1 MRRSTTTR
9 HDAWEAVLGE
19 LDDDTPGAIPVRE
32 CAHRIGPV
40 VVLHTDG
47 YVGARCAECAVTLS
61 QWLGELRDGLY
72 VELRGLVEDV
82 KHHLHRVHGDTDD
95 KSLAALH
102 ACAAR
107 VPTRDPRAQKP
118 GAPARPRDLRHA
130 LNG

>member
-1 MRRSTTTR
+1 MRRGTTTR
-9 HDAWEAVLGE
+9 HDACEAVLGE
-19 LDDDTPGAIPVRE
+19 LDEDAPAAIPVRE
-32 CAHRIGPV
+32 CTHRIGPV

-47 YVGARCAECAVTLS
+47 YVGARCAECGVTLS
-61 QWLGELRDGLY
+61 QWLGEFRDGLY

-107 VPTRDPRAQKP
+107 VPTQGPSAHAPRTP
-118 GAPARPRDLRHA
+118 SRSRDLRHA

>member
-9 HDAWEAVLGE
+9 HHAWEAVLGE
-19 LDDDTPGAIPVRE
+19 LNENASAAIPVRE
-32 CAHRIGPV
+32 CTHRIGPV

-47 YVGARCAECAVTLS
+47 YVGARCAECGVTLS
-61 QWLGELRDGLY
+61 QWLGEFRDGLY

-95 KSLAALH
+95 KSLTALH

-107 VPTRDPRAQKP
+107 VPTQGPSAQGP
-118 GAPARPRDLRHA
+118 GAPSRSRDLRHA